1 MFLLYI
7 VIYPSA
13 LITLELSFICL
24 RYRSFYYAFF
34 GHWVVICTF
43 SMLLYLDWV
52 THRNCLICLHNFF
65 KGVDECRYIKY
76 LE

>member
-24 RYRSFYYAFF
+24 RYRSFYYAFLAT
-34 GHWVVICTF
+34 G
-43 SMLLYLDWV
+43 LLYVRFRCYYIYIGL
-52 THRNCLICLHNFF
+52 LIET
-65 KGVDECRYIKY
+65 V
-76 LE
+76 